1 MRCCTP
7 VNRDVRAITFARA
20 DVALAM
26 QSRTHPGILR
36 ECRGLNLFRRGTRDI
51 VAVARTTARRRR
63 FPMRTFRAI
72 LVSAAV
78 LAVASCAQPV
88 ARDPAGT
95 ASPAPKSRAT
105 ADDYRRYFR
114 GHVTS
119 FRASG
124 LTDWDA
130 PDPNHV
136 VVWVSPLEAY
146 FLTLYGAC
154 FGLEHATTILLSA
167 DGGVMR
173 PGGGAIMVGS
183 ERCSVQGVEKLD
195 ARAMKADGVH

>member
-1 MRCCTP
+1 
-7 VNRDVRAITFARA
+7 
-20 DVALAM
+20 
-26 QSRTHPGILR
+26 
-36 ECRGLNLFRRGTRDI
+36 
-51 VAVARTTARRRR
+51 
-63 FPMRTFRAI
+63 MRTFRAI
-72 LVSAAV
+72 LVSLIVVMLAA
-78 LAVASCAQPV
+78 CAQPS
-88 ARDPAGT
+88 ARDSTGAKT
-95 ASPAPKSRAT
+95 ATAKPRPT

-130 PDPNHV
+130 PDPSHV

-167 DGGVMR
+167 EGGVLR
-173 PGGGAIMVGS
+173 AGGGAIMVGS
-183 ERCSVQGVEKLD
+183 ERCSVQNVEKLD